1 MFNSRQLK
9 SKYFGASGVSK
20 NILYRGIAMQLS
32 LLSTHIKESLTTV
45 FFNLRTQDVVQSA
58 PCTAAQ
64 PGSTAVIN
72 GHIFLSSIPPNW
84 PMASIYCASN
94 RMRLLEINSRQE
106 NRVIQNY
113 LERENAVW
121 IGAREENNQ
130 FIWSDDKLLLN
141 EFWDN
146 SAKLLLSA

>member
-1 MFNSRQLK
+1 
-9 SKYFGASGVSK
+9 
-20 NILYRGIAMQLS
+20 
-32 LLSTHIKESLTTV
+32 
-45 FFNLRTQDVVQSA
+45 
-58 PCTAAQ
+58 
-64 PGSTAVIN
+64 
-72 GHIFLSSIPPNW
+72 
-84 PMASIYCASN
+84 
-94 RMRLLEINSRQE
+94 MRLLEINSRQE

-130 FIWSDDKLLLN
+130 FIWSVDKLLLN